1 MSNHY
6 SILGVSNTASQDQ
19 IKQAYRKLAKQHHP
33 DTGGDETKFKEV
45 NAAYQILKDESMRRE
60 YDQPTQKMNINP
72 TDFEDMFSSFFSQ
85 HNLHRRNKDVKIA
98 VTITLEEVAA
108 GKEITAKYILASG
121 QHATATIKI
130 HVGAENGQVI
140 KYKGLGD
147 NAVSQI
153 PRGDLLVFIN
163 VLQHKQFDRDKNHV
177 YTTYEISVIDLI
189 LGRKINVQTL
199 LGHNIAVNIP
209 KGTQPG
215 TIMSVAGH
223 GLPDQRSGITGN
235 FYVVLKGTVPALLDD
250 DILTRIKDIND
261 DINKSA

>member
-45 NAAYQILKDESMRRE
+45 NAAYQTLKDVGRRRD
-60 YDQPTQKMNINP
+60 YDQPAQNMNSNN
-72 TDFEDMFSSFFSQ
+72 FEDMFSSFFSQ
-85 HNLHRRNKDVKIA
+85 NNLHQRNRDIKIA
-98 VTITLEEVAA
+98 VTITLEEVAS
-108 GKEITAKYILASG
+108 GKEIIAEYMRASG
-121 QHATATIKI
+121 QHATVTIKI
-130 HVGAENGQVI
+130 HAGAQNGEAI
-140 KYKGLGD
+140 RYRGLGD
-147 NAVSQI
+147 NAASQM

-215 TIMSVAGH
+215 TIMSVTGH
-223 GLPDQRSGITGN
+223 GLPDIRTGVTGN
-235 FYVVLKGTVPALLDD
+235 FCVVLKGKVPTFLNN

-261 DINKSA
+261 DINKST

>member
-45 NAAYQILKDESMRRE
+45 NAAYQTLKDENKRQE
-60 YDQPTQKMNINP
+60 YDQPAQKMNINP
-72 TDFEDMFSSFFSQ
+72 TDFEDMFSSFFNQ
-85 HNLHRRNKDVKIA
+85 NNLHRRNKDIKIA
-98 VTITLEEVAA
+98 VTITLEEVAT
-108 GKEITAKYILASG
+108 GKEIIAKYILADG

-130 HVGAENGQVI
+130 HAGAENGEAI
-140 KYKGLGD
+140 RYKGLGD
-147 NAVSQI
+147 NAASQI

-163 VLQHKQFDRDKNHV
+163 VLQHKQFDRDKNHL
-177 YTTYEISVIDLI
+177 YTTYDISVIDLI

-215 TIMSVAGH
+215 TIMSVTGH
-223 GLPDQRSGITGN
+223 GLPNPRSGINGN
-235 FYVVLKGTVPALLDD
+235 FHIVLKGKVPTLLDD
-250 DILTRIKDIND
+250 NILTRIKDIND